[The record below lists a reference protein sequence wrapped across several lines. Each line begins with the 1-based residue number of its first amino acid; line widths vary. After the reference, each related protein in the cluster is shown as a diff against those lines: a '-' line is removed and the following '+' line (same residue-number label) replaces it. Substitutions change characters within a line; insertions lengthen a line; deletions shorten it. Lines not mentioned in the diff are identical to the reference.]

1 MRFCILLLF
10 ASIFLTSWLSTA
22 KGEVEVKCLA
32 PHIPNGNYTPHRI
45 NYTAEDEIQYECTD
59 GFYPT
64 TQGTVAKCTS
74 TGWIPAPR
82 CSLEPCDFPQFKNG
96 YLYHENIRR
105 SYFPVPIGKEFSY
118 YCDNGFL
125 TPSGSYWDYLRC
137 TRQGW
142 EPEVPCLKTCL
153 KSDIEIENG
162 FLSQSDSKYLQNK
175 KAQYMCKQGYVTADG
190 ETSGSITCLENGW
203 SAQPSCL
210 KSCDVPVFENSVTKN
225 NSTWFKLNDKLD
237 YECHIGYKN
246 KYKHTKSS
254 ITCTYEG
261 WSDEPTCYDSTKIC
275 GPPPPIENGD
285 ITSFPLPVYIPPSSV
300 DYQCQ
305 YLYQMQG
312 NKTIICINGDW
323 SEPPKCLRMACKPPD
338 IPNGIYSPQRVTYT
352 AQDEIKFECKDGFYS
367 ATQETVAKCT
377 STGWIP
383 APKCMKPCEFPQIK
397 NGGLY
402 HERRRRPYFPVP
414 IGNEYSYYCDNGFLT
429 PSLSYWDYLRCTEK
443 GWEPEVPCLKS
454 CDVPIFENAGTN
466 NDSTWFKLNDKI
478 NYECHVG
485 YVNKHKHTKG
495 SITCHHDGWSDIP
508 SCYDSTKICGPPP
521 PIANGDTTSFPLP
534 VYIPP
539 SSVEYQCQSL
549 YQLQGNKTIICING
563 EWSDP
568 PKCLHPCIISI
579 EIMRKHNIT
588 FRTEENQRLYYQ
600 SGEMQEFKCK
610 NGHHLATTQ
619 PLITICINGHLNY
632 PVCTK

>member
-1 MRFCILLLF
+1 
-10 ASIFLTSWLSTA
+10 
-22 KGEVEVKCLA
+22 
-32 PHIPNGNYTPHRI
+32 
-45 NYTAEDEIQYECTD
+45 
-59 GFYPT
+59 
-64 TQGTVAKCTS
+64 
-74 TGWIPAPR
+74 
-82 CSLEPCDFPQFKNG
+82 
-96 YLYHENIRR
+96 
-105 SYFPVPIGKEFSY
+105 
-118 YCDNGFL
+118 
-125 TPSGSYWDYLRC
+125 
-137 TRQGW
+137 
-142 EPEVPCLKTCL
+142 
-153 KSDIEIENG
+153 
-162 FLSQSDSKYLQNK
+162 
-175 KAQYMCKQGYVTADG
+175 MCKQGYVTADG

-383 APKCMKPCEFPQIK
+383 APKCS
-397 NGGLY
+397 LY

-443 GWEPEVPCLKS
+443 GWEPEVPCLKQ
-454 CDVPIFENAGTN
+454 CVFHYVENGESSYWQRKYVEEQAVKVQCYN
-466 NDSTWFKLNDKI
+466 
-478 NYECHVG
+478 G
-485 YVNKHKHTKG
+485 YSLPNGQDT
-495 SITCHHDGWSDIP
+495 ITCTENGWSPPAKCIN
-508 SCYDSTKICGPPP
+508 STKICGPPP

-632 PVCTK
+632 PVC

>member
-82 CSLEPCDFPQFKNG
+82 CS
-96 YLYHENIRR
+96 Y
-105 SYFPVPIGKEFSY
+105 
-118 YCDNGFL
+118 
-125 TPSGSYWDYLRC
+125 
-137 TRQGW
+137 
-142 EPEVPCLKTCL
+142 
-153 KSDIEIENG
+153 
-162 FLSQSDSKYLQNK
+162 
-175 KAQYMCKQGYVTADG
+175 
-190 ETSGSITCLENGW
+190 
-203 SAQPSCL
+203 
-210 KSCDVPVFENSVTKN
+210 
-225 NSTWFKLNDKLD
+225 
-237 YECHIGYKN
+237 
-246 KYKHTKSS
+246 
-254 ITCTYEG
+254 
-261 WSDEPTCYDSTKIC
+261 STKIC

>member
-383 APKCMKPCEFPQIK
+383 APKCTRF
-397 NGGLY
+397 
-402 HERRRRPYFPVP
+402 
-414 IGNEYSYYCDNGFLT
+414 
-429 PSLSYWDYLRCTEK
+429 
-443 GWEPEVPCLKS
+443 
-454 CDVPIFENAGTN
+454 
-466 NDSTWFKLNDKI
+466 NDDLAP
-478 NYECHVG
+478 
-485 YVNKHKHTKG
+485 G
-495 SITCHHDGWSDIP
+495 S
-508 SCYDSTKICGPPP
+508 
-521 PIANGDTTSFPLP
+521 A
-534 VYIPP
+534 
-539 SSVEYQCQSL
+539 SVWC
-549 YQLQGNKTIICING
+549 C
-563 EWSDP
+563 
-568 PKCLHPCIISI
+568 
-579 EIMRKHNIT
+579 
-588 FRTEENQRLYYQ
+588 QRL
-600 SGEMQEFKCK
+600 SWLSVIRRLC
-610 NGHHLATTQ
+610 
-619 PLITICINGHLNY
+619 
-632 PVCTK
+632 